1 MLEFLATSLYAIANE
16 KFFFFLAVRGKE
28 VRELVQAFNDIINYC
43 TIFNMNCFYILVE

>member
-1 MLEFLATSLYAIANE
+1 MHL
-16 KFFFFLAVRGKE
+16 FLAVWGKE